1 MSEGDPLRSGPNQ
14 DAYGRHQLE
23 VDPMFKKILI
33 AAAAL
38 TAMAFGA
45 SQADA
50 HGYGYGY
57 GYGYNNYSYSNYGY
71 GHHNNYY
78 SYTQYQP
85 SCYTQSRPITI
96 RVWDEYYCEYVFKTV
111 YRAYQ
116 VCN

>member
-1 MSEGDPLRSGPNQ
+1 
-14 DAYGRHQLE
+14 
-23 VDPMFKKILI
+23 MFKQTLI
-33 AAAAL
+33 TAAAL

-50 HGYGYGY
+50 HGYGYSY
-57 GYGYNNYSYSNYGY
+57 NNNYSYDY
-71 GHHNNYY
+71 GHRNSYY

-111 YRAYQ
+111 YRDYN
-116 VCN
+116 VCY

>member
-1 MSEGDPLRSGPNQ
+1 
-14 DAYGRHQLE
+14 
-23 VDPMFKKILI
+23 MFKKILI
-33 AAAAL
+33 AAAL

-57 GYGYNNYSYSNYGY
+57 NNYSYNNYSY
-71 GHHNNYY
+71 GHRNSYY

-111 YRAYQ
+111 YRDYK
-116 VCN
+116 VCY